1 MIVPILILS
10 TIFIAIAFF
19 VNENNAKYL
28 LSGYNTMSEVERQ
41 NFDIKS
47 YIPYFRNF
55 HIFLGVTL
63 LIISLILLY
72 FVNSDWSGIFLGT
85 YPILAYVFFIWK
97 SDQFTKNKSRKQ
109 KVTTYAAMSVLFLL
123 FLVIIYEFKS
133 SLKDNEILFDSKKIE
148 ITGAYGIEIKIGD
161 LKSIELIKKL
171 PEISSKTNGFA
182 LETIKKLNYRTEKD
196 EKLKL
201 LINSK
206 KTPII
211 LFITNDNQK
220 IYYSSKDK
228 SNEEIYNEVKRKV
241 YHK

>member
-10 TIFIAIAFF
+10 AIFIAIAFF

-97 SDQFTKNKSRKQ
+97 SNQFTKNKSKKQ
-109 KVTTYAAMSVLFLL
+109 KVTTYAAMSVMFLL
-123 FLVIIYEFKS
+123 FSVIIYEFKS
-133 SLKDNEILFDSKKIE
+133 SLKDNEILVDSKKIE
-148 ITGAYGIEIKIGD
+148 ITGDYGIEINISN

-182 LETIKKLNYRTEKD
+182 LETIKKGYFRTEND
-196 EKLKL
+196 EKVKL

-211 LFITNDNQK
+211 LLITNDNQK

-241 YHK
+241 FNK

>member
-1 MIVPILILS
+1 MLVPILILS
-10 TIFIAIAFF
+10 AIFIAIAFF

-97 SDQFTKNKSRKQ
+97 SNQFTKNISKKQ
-109 KVTTYAAMSVLFLL
+109 KVTTYAAMSVMFLL
-123 FLVIIYEFKS
+123 FSVIIYEFKS
-133 SLKDNEILFDSKKIE
+133 SLKDNEILVDSKKIE
-148 ITGAYGIEIKIGD
+148 ITGDYGIEINISN

-182 LETIKKLNYRTEKD
+182 LETIKKGYFRTEND
-196 EKLKL
+196 EKVKL

-211 LFITNDNQK
+211 LLITNDNQK

-241 YHK
+241 FNK